1 MQRVRARRDGGAAC
15 GSAKAAGGRVRC
27 REKERAD
34 DDGQIK
40 MGRARSAA
48 RRDGDKM
55 RGLGRFTATPGPRS
69 AARLPSVPSSTHRRF
84 VRVWCGCFLFSALG
98 ISGCGVGDG
107 WCLLSAATVAAIA
120 AAAAVVGGAS
130 VRAWRWWRQRWRR
143 RQQQQSGVAWLSSP
157 PLLSTRPPP
166 PPRPAKPARPRLLL
180 PPSSFVDALASW
192 HGTACGRRWRGR
204 RLARTAV
211 ESRHGGVGLVS
222 RPRPRASAAASSPV
236 C

>member
-84 VRVWCGCFLFSALG
+84 VRVCCGCVFSSALWAFRG
-98 ISGCGVGDG
+98 AASAMVGACCQRRRWRQSQRRRRWWAVRQCERGDG
-107 WCLLSAATVAAIA
+107 GGSGGGGGSSSSRVSHGSLL
-120 AAAAVVGGAS
+120 
-130 VRAWRWWRQRWRR
+130 
-143 RQQQQSGVAWLSSP
+143 LLYSP
-157 PLLSTRPPP
+157 RVRPPP
-166 PPRPAKPARPRLLL
+166 A
-180 PPSSFVDALASW
+180 PPSQLALACCCPLLHSSMPW
-192 HGTACGRRWRGR
+192 RRGTARH
-204 RLARTAV
+204 AV
-211 ESRHGGVGLVS
+211 GVGVADGWRERPSRADTAASVSSAGLV
-222 RPRPRASAAASSPV
+222 PRASAAASSPV